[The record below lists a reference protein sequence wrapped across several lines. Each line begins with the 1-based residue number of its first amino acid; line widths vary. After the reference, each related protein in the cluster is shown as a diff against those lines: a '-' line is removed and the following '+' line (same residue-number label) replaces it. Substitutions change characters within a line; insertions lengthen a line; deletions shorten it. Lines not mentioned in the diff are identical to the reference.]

1 MQATTTFQARPAQ
14 RDRVIASLAPSTA
27 TWLRLAT
34 VYLLASVVLGIAM
47 GAREDFTLRSLHTH
61 LALLGWATP
70 ALAGL
75 IYHLFPDARASRL
88 AVAHFWL
95 YQLALPPMLIA
106 LGALLLGHPGA
117 IPALAASQSVVA
129 LGLLAF
135 VANVLLRV
143 RMK

>member
-1 MQATTTFQARPAQ
+1 MQATTTLPAQ
-14 RDRVIASLAPSTA
+14 TAQRERATASIAPSTA
-27 TWLRLAT
+27 AWLRLAV
-34 VYLLASVVLGIAM
+34 VYLLASVVLGIGM

-75 IYHLFPDARASRL
+75 IYHLFPDARAGRL

-117 IPALAASQSVVA
+117 IPVLAVSQSVVA

-135 VANVLLRV
+135 VANVLLFV